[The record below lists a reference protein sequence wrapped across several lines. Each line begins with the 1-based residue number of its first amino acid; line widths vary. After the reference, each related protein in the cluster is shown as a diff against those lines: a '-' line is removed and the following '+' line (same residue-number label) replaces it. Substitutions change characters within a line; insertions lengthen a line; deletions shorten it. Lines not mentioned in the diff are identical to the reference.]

1 MSPSEGNTTMLKIM
15 TSAIMAVSLLACTS
29 CHGRADGLPDR
40 RMSKFDPINTTFQ
53 ATAYGYAGL
62 LAGWGRADLE
72 GDFLDAR
79 DSGFVWGGFAGY
91 MVRPNQ
97 TFAFGVEVDYVR
109 THFSEVAVAPSF
121 FESLSSDWNAS
132 GRLRVGIFPVQT
144 IAAMVYVTGGAA
156 LSDRADG
163 MGGVYGAG
171 VEMDMTKNTALRLE
185 VLQYRFSGE
194 AGDQTIGRLGIA
206 FKFQ

>member
-1 MSPSEGNTTMLKIM
+1 MHKIM
-15 TSAIMAVSLLACTS
+15 ISAIVAGSLLACTS
-29 CHGRADGLPDR
+29 CPGRADGLPDR
-40 RMSKFDPINTTFQ
+40 RRVAKFDPIETTFQ

-72 GDFLDAR
+72 GSLLEGH
-79 DSGFVWGGFAGY
+79 DSGFVWGGFIGY

-109 THFSEVAVAPSF
+109 THFSEMAKTQQF
-121 FESLSSDWNAS
+121 LESLQSDWNAS
-132 GRLRVGIFPVQT
+132 GRLRIGIFPVQT

-156 LSDRADG
+156 WSDRADG
-163 MGGVYGAG
+163 VGGVYGAG
-171 VEMDMTKNTALRLE
+171 VEMDMTKNVALRLE

-194 AGDQTIGRLGIA
+194 AGDQTIGRLGVA
-206 FKFQ
+206 VKFQ

>member
-1 MSPSEGNTTMLKIM
+1 MHKTMI
-15 TSAIMAVSLLACTS
+15 SAILAGSLLACTS
-29 CHGRADGLPDR
+29 CPGRADGLPDR
-40 RMSKFDPINTTFQ
+40 RRVQKFDPIETTFQ

-72 GDFLDAR
+72 GDLLDGH

-91 MVRPNQ
+91 MIRPNQ
-97 TFAFGVEVDYVR
+97 VFAFGVEVDYVR
-109 THFSEVAVAPSF
+109 TNFREVAVAPQCCLEF
-121 FESLSSDWNAS
+121 LKSDWNAS
-132 GRLRVGIFPVQT
+132 GRLRVGFFPVQT

-156 LSDRADG
+156 WSDRADG

-171 VEMDMTKNTALRLE
+171 VEMDMTKNVALRLE

-194 AGDQTIGRLGIA
+194 AGDQTIGRLGVA